1 MNMSPDPNILD
12 IVKLVLQFAVLPL
25 AGFMWAHYRMT
36 QTHETALAVMRS
48 EHALVKESHD
58 REFKEVKEAFKS
70 VMSKLDEIQKAL
82 PR

>member
-1 MNMSPDPNILD
+1 
-12 IVKLVLQFAVLPL
+12 
-25 AGFMWAHYRMT
+25 
-36 QTHETALAVMRS
+36 MRS

-82 PR
+82 AR

>member
-1 MNMSPDPNILD
+1 MIMQQDQSIIDMI
-12 IVKLVLQFAVLPL
+12 KLVLQFAVLPL
-25 AGFMWAHYRMT
+25 AGFMWAHYRTT
-36 QTHETALAVMRS
+36 QTHDTALAVMRS

-58 REFKEVKEAFKS
+58 REFKEVKEAFRS

>member
-1 MNMSPDPNILD
+1 MQQDQSIIDMI
-12 IVKLVLQFAVLPL
+12 KLVLQFAVLPL
-25 AGFMWAHYRMT
+25 AGFMWAHYRTT
-36 QTHETALAVMRS
+36 QTHDTALAVMRS
-48 EHALVKESHD
+48 EHSLVKESHD